1 VRVKFLVD
9 AVAKA
14 GNVKGECDEGAAP
27 KKFKAGQIVD
37 MPETS
42 ARHWINRRKA
52 EVYVEEPKPAAKPV
66 VASGKKED

>member
-1 VRVKFLVD
+1 MRVKFLVD

-27 KKFKAGQIVD
+27 QYFKAGQIVE
-37 MPETS
+37 MTEPS

-52 EVYVEEPKPAAKPV
+52 EIYEEPKQVAKPAAP
-66 VASGKKED
+66 SGKKED